1 METRSHWVWHSV
13 LLAVI
18 PLAGCGDSAPPDSEP
33 RHKQDINPA
42 RALLL
47 PGAEPVVRVRLE
59 HIKEDG
65 RSLQLGSSGQEMTVA
80 WGAVAHQVTGPIS
93 LSRSSREWRVEGSG
107 ITLNPAPPRDESI
120 QVVSNRPI
128 LLHSE
133 KASRRYSG
141 TLHCIPLETKGD
153 FSWDLVEHINVESY
167 LPGVLVGELY
177 AGWNPNCYQAQ
188 CIAARSFVCMEI
200 QQHTRRHYDVVDG
213 PASQAYHG
221 EVDDRVAKEAA
232 SSTTGM
238 VLEWDGGLVPGYFS
252 SCCGGLAATAIDGIG
267 PSLIND
273 IPPLQGHDGEDVCQ
287 SSPLYTWT
295 IDRSAR
301 ALGRR
306 LAAYGRR
313 VSDDGLSSLSTID
326 RVETAESN
334 KHGRPTRL
342 RIHDRRGRSATI
354 SCETFFFAANYTGRG
369 SGTSPSKL
377 LWSGWSGGVSLRG
390 RVALDGHGFGHGVG
404 LCQYGAQAMAK
415 EGHSWKEILDWY
427 YPGAGIHHAWQA
439 GGVE

>member
-1 METRSHWVWHSV
+1 MGTRSHWTRLVG
-13 LLAVI
+13 LLAVLL
-18 PLAGCGDSAPPDSEP
+18 LAGCEDSTLTRSETEHQQVVDST
-33 RHKQDINPA
+33 H
-42 RALLL
+42 ALLL

-59 HIKEDG
+59 HVKVDG
-65 RSLQLGSSGQEMTVA
+65 HSLQLGRKGQVMTVA
-80 WGAVAHQVTGPIS
+80 WGTVAHQVSGPIS
-93 LSRSSREWRVEGSG
+93 LSRSSRKWRVESDG
-107 ITLNPAPPRDESI
+107 ISLNPAPPRDESI
-120 QVVSNRPI
+120 RVMSNTPI
-128 LLHSE
+128 LLHSKE
-133 KASRRYSG
+133 PSRRYSG
-141 TLHCIPLETKGD
+141 DLYCIPIESDGD
-153 FSWDLVEHINVESY
+153 SSWDLVEHINLESY

-177 AGWNPNCYQAQ
+177 AGWSPNCYRAQ
-188 CIAARSFVCMEI
+188 CIAARSFACMEI
-200 QQHTRRHYDVVDG
+200 QQHTKRHYDVVDG

-221 EVDDRVAKEAA
+221 EVDDQTAKEAA

-273 IPPLQGHDGEDVCQ
+273 IPPLQGHEGEDACQ
-287 SSPLYTWT
+287 SSPLYTWS

-313 VSDDGLSSLSTID
+313 VSDDRLSRLSTID
-326 RVETAESN
+326 RVEIAESN

-342 RIHDRRGRSATI
+342 RIHDRNGRKATI
-354 SCETFFFAANYTGRG
+354 SCESFFMAANYMGRG

-377 LWSGWSGGVSLRG
+377 LWSGWAGGSFLRG
-390 RVALDGHGFGHGVG
+390 RVVLAGHGFGHGVG

-427 YPGAGIHHAWQA
+427 YPGARIHHAWQA